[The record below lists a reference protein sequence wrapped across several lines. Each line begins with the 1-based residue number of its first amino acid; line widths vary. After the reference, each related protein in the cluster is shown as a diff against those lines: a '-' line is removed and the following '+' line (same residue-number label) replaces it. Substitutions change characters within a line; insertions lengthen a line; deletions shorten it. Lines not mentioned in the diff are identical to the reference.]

1 MQRLSAPTRRSIS
14 KDLQNLCKFASL
26 TEQFLLLF
34 SECFIWSGQ
43 QELHLQTQAIVK
55 SNPTLQRQCSV
66 WIFVGSL
73 EWNVFTLQMMCLHR
87 CLHQLWMQPR
97 NIVPSIIW
105 VCPFGLDATYVWW
118 MWILPT
124 GCVFKLNQIFS
135 DENESIQPKRAFL
148 LNWVF
153 TDSYG
158 GLEVL
163 WIVFI

>member
-1 MQRLSAPTRRSIS
+1 MQRLSAPNKRSIS

-73 EWNVFTLQMMCLHR
+73 EWNVFTLQMQMMCLFIVFHIN
-87 CLHQLWMQPR
+87 CEWSPATLHLQSSEC
-97 NIVPSIIW
+97 VPSALMQSMMDVDSTNR
-105 VCPFGLDATYVWW
+105 VCFQ
-118 MWILPT
+118 
-124 GCVFKLNQIFS
+124 NQPNFQRWKGKHS
-135 DENESIQPKRAFL
+135 VNKSF
-148 LNWVF
+148 
-153 TDSYG
+153 
-158 GLEVL
+158 
-163 WIVFI
+163 FI